1 MKLPGNMASIMQ
13 AAQSKMKNL
22 EEDMKKLEAEAS
34 SGGDM
39 VRVKVNGSG
48 DVLSVKISPDILKEN
63 DVEML
68 EDLVLSAVNEA
79 FRKVRESKEEKIREM
94 TGGIDLASM
103 GLGGML

>member
-1 MKLPGNMASIMQ
+1 MKLPGNMASLMQ

-39 VRVKVNGSG
+39 VRVRVNGGG
-48 DVLSVKISPDILKEN
+48 DVLSVKISPDVLKEN

-79 FRKVRESKEEKIREM
+79 FRKVRESKEEKIREI
-94 TGGIDLASM
+94 TGGIDLSSM